1 MGRHLWRRS
10 ARRQPPDASLIFV
23 FCSPNIAGMTQ
34 PAASRPE
41 PSHDVRDL
49 FLRLWAKE
57 LATTRKVLER
67 IPEGS
72 DYRPDPK
79 SRTARDIA
87 WLMVREQIA
96 LVDGL
101 ERGEIRWSEPP
112 TPSTMAEVLALDDR
126 HRERMVERL
135 KELPAA
141 AWDVPVPFT
150 YEGNTIMT
158 ETGID
163 SAWTFLLDLIHHRGQ
178 LSTYLRAMGS
188 TVPQIYGP
196 SADEPMM

>member
-1 MGRHLWRRS
+1 MS
-10 ARRQPPDASLIFV
+10 
-23 FCSPNIAGMTQ
+23 Q
-34 PAASRPE
+34 PATTRPAPAHE
-41 PSHDVRDL
+41 VRDL

-57 LATTRKVLER
+57 LQTTRKVLER

-79 SRTARDIA
+79 SRTAREIA

-112 TPSTMAEVLALDDR
+112 VPSTMAEVLALDDR

-141 AWDVPVPFT
+141 SWDVPVPFT

-163 SAWTFLLDLIHHRGQ
+163 SAWTFLLDVIHHRGQ

>member
-1 MGRHLWRRS
+1 MS
-10 ARRQPPDASLIFV
+10 
-23 FCSPNIAGMTQ
+23 Q
-34 PAASRPE
+34 PAAARHE

-67 IPEGS
+67 VPEGS
-72 DYRPDPK
+72 DYRPDAR
-79 SRTARDIA
+79 SRTAIEIA
-87 WLMVREQIA
+87 WLIVREQIA
-96 LVDGL
+96 LVEGL

-112 TPSTMAEVLALDDR
+112 TPKTMAEVIALDEQ
-126 HRERMVERL
+126 HRARMVDRL
-135 KELPAA
+135 AELPLA
-141 AWDVPVPFT
+141 AWDIPVPFT
-150 YEGNTIMT
+150 YDGNVIMT

-163 SAWTFLLDLIHHRGQ
+163 SAWTFLLDVIHHRGQ

>member
-1 MGRHLWRRS
+1 MS
-10 ARRQPPDASLIFV
+10 
-23 FCSPNIAGMTQ
+23 Q
-34 PAASRPE
+34 PAASRPAPTHE
-41 PSHDVRDL
+41 VRDL

-57 LATTRKVLER
+57 LQTTRKVLER

-79 SRTARDIA
+79 SRTASEIA

-101 ERGEIRWSEPP
+101 EQGEIRWSEPP
-112 TPSTMAEVLALDDR
+112 TPATMAEVLALDDQ

-135 KELPAA
+135 AELPAA